1 VRRPSFER
9 CRDVLVEAFRS
20 CQAYPL
26 RSTLGALAVA
36 AAIATE
42 TLVITAVDG
51 VARYAK
57 LTAARTFGADTF
69 VLAKVA
75 SPGQLSR
82 RELAARLERN
92 PPIRRSDLRF
102 LERHSGG
109 RVLYAPSAQ
118 RAAEVTAF
126 GRTYETALIT
136 GTSSTL
142 ADIRELDVTS
152 GRFFSREEETSAALV
167 AVIGAEVADA
177 LFPGL
182 DPLGRSVRVGGRG
195 FEVIGLQS
203 RQGTAGGASLDRYVW
218 IPLQSFERIFGAPET
233 LLIFGRAGER
243 ERTTSA
249 EDRARATLR
258 ARRQLR
264 PGTEDNFDLL
274 APEAARS
281 FVLRIS
287 ERVGAAA
294 PPISA
299 MALFAAVVVI
309 TNTTLVSVTQRTREI
324 GVRRAVGATRR
335 QIMMEVLAESTLVAI
350 AGGVV
355 GIAAT
360 AGIVALVSRALSFE
374 LTVDSSAVFW
384 GFTTATLSGLA
395 AGWYPARRASNV
407 DVISA
412 LRLE

>member
-1 VRRPSFER
+1 VPRLSFEP
-9 CRDVLVEAFRS
+9 CLDVLVETFRS
-20 CQAYPL
+20 CRAHPL
-26 RSTLGALAVA
+26 RSALGALAIA

-51 VARYAK
+51 IARYART
-57 LTAARTFGADTF
+57 TAARTFGADTF
-69 VLAKVA
+69 VVAKVA

-82 RELAARLERN
+82 RELADRLERN
-92 PPIRRSDLRF
+92 PPIRRADLRF
-102 LERHSGG
+102 LERHARG
-109 RVLYAPSAQ
+109 RVIYAPSAQ
-118 RAAEVTAF
+118 RAAEVTAA
-126 GRTYETALIT
+126 GRTYETALVT

-142 ADIRELDVTS
+142 ADIRELDVNS
-152 GRFFSREEETSAALV
+152 GRFFSRDEETSAALV
-167 AVIGAEVADA
+167 AVIGADVGDA

-218 IPLQSFERIFGAPET
+218 IPLRSFERIFGAPET
-233 LLIFGRAGER
+233 LLIFGKAPDP
-243 ERTTSA
+243 ERTTAA

-258 ARRQLR
+258 ARRQLP
-264 PGTEDNFDLL
+264 PGAEDNFDVL

-335 QIMMEVLAESTLVAI
+335 QIMAEVLAESTVVAL
-350 AGGVV
+350 AGGLA
-355 GIAAT
+355 GIAASW
-360 AGIVALVSRALSFE
+360 AIVALASRALSFE
-374 LTVDSSAVFW
+374 LTVDSSAVGW
-384 GFTTATLSGLA
+384 GFATATLSGLA
-395 AGWYPARRASNV
+395 AGWYPARRASRV
-407 DVISA
+407 DVIAA

>member
-1 VRRPSFER
+1 MLRAHGQFY
-9 CRDVLVEAFRS
+9 RDVVAEAWSS
-20 CQAYPL
+20 CRANPL
-26 RSTLGALAVA
+26 RSALGALAIA

-57 LTAARTFGADTF
+57 RTAARTFGSDTF
-69 VLAKVA
+69 VVAKVA
-75 SPGQLSR
+75 APGQLSR

-92 PPIRRSDLRF
+92 PPIRRADLRF
-102 LERHSGG
+102 LERHALE

-118 RAAEVTAF
+118 RGAEVTAA
-126 GRTYETALIT
+126 GRSYETALVT

-142 ADIRELDVTS
+142 ADIRDLGIEE
-152 GRFFSREEETSAALV
+152 GRFLRRDEESRAAQV
-167 AVIGAEVADA
+167 AVIGADVSEA

-182 DPLGRSVRVGGRG
+182 DPLGRTLRLGGRG
-195 FEVIGLQS
+195 FEVIGVQA

-218 IPLQSFERIFGAPET
+218 IPLQTFERIFGAPET
-233 LLIFGRAGER
+233 LLVFGQAPDPE
-243 ERTTSA
+243 ETTSA
-249 EDRARATLR
+249 EDHARASMR

-264 PGTEDNFDLL
+264 PGVEDNFDLL

-281 FVLRIS
+281 FVIRLS

-299 MALFAAVVVI
+299 MALFAAIVVI

-335 QIMMEVLAESTLVAI
+335 QIMAEVFSESVLVAVSGGALGVLATL
-350 AGGVV
+350 
-355 GIAAT
+355 
-360 AGIVALVSRALSFE
+360 GIVTSVSHVLSFE
-374 LTVDSSAVFW
+374 LGVNLSAVGW
-384 GFTTATLSGLA
+384 GFVTASLSGLV
-395 AGWYPARRASNV
+395 AGWYPAKRASSI
-407 DVISA
+407 DVIAA